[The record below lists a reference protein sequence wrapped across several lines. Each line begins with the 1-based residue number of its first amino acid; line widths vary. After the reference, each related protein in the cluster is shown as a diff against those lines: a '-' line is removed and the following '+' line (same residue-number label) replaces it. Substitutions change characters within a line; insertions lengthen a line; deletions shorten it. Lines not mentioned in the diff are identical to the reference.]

1 MYLFRKKITLHL
13 ILSNNSKIIPYTVRI
28 VYQIIYAFAVFL
40 FFRKISYKSYV
51 SPFCILKN
59 KSKISLGKWSELR
72 ANTYLNGDIIISDY
86 TQLNPGVVIY
96 GKVKI
101 GKYVMIGPNTMLA
114 GGGHNFDDDTKPMML
129 QGSSIKFGGITIK
142 DDVWIGANVSILDGV
157 TIEKGI
163 INAAG
168 SVVTKSADIQNGIY
182 AGIPAKYI
190 KNRF

>member
-1 MYLFRKKITLHL
+1 
-13 ILSNNSKIIPYTVRI
+13 
-28 VYQIIYAFAVFL
+28 
-40 FFRKISYKSYV
+40 
-51 SPFCILKN
+51 
-59 KSKISLGKWSELR
+59 
-72 ANTYLNGDIIISDY
+72 
-86 TQLNPGVVIY
+86 
-96 GKVKI
+96 
-101 GKYVMIGPNTMLA
+101 MIGPNTMLA

-163 INAAG
+163 IIAAG